1 MVLRSRKPALSL
13 PKGTPTPGADQVFA
27 AGSAG
32 NKAPESSTHIPESP
46 ESINLKPMRPSKAF
60 GGKLRECGVVL
71 ALPVLLASTLWCQ
84 EAASPV
90 AAPESTVSSK
100 EAKQLFK
107 SVDEILKF
115 ASDDTGLPIKHEVK
129 RRLAKRNEVQSYIE
143 KNMKDDKDAK
153 RLERSTEV
161 LKKFGLL
168 PRDFDLPKFLVAM
181 LREQVAGYYDFKTKT
196 VNLLN
201 WVDVEQQKPVL
212 AHELTHALQDQS
224 FGIEKW
230 MRGASDDAE
239 KKKGEKKDDVPSPA
253 DIVSDEESSARQA
266 IVEGQAMVVL
276 LDYSLAPTGKTLL
289 DSPQI
294 VEALKQGMLTG
305 TADSPEFR
313 DAPILLKE
321 ELTFPYR
328 YGLDFTAA
336 LLRAGGKELAYA
348 GAFNNPPKTT
358 RQIME
363 PQTYLSKEKLDP
375 ITMIDMEKDFK
386 DYDPF
391 DIGAMG
397 EFDVDILVEQ
407 YSGREAAAAIYPEW
421 RGGYYF
427 AGKPKLR
434 STSVSKSDKAAP
446 IGLLYVSRWSSP
458 EKAAVFAAIYAKS
471 LTQRYKKYQPLDARW
486 KSPQSIPHPLTR
498 GAPCVAATLGSLK
511 KAASSSKCVVTRSSS
526 AKASTTKRRR
536 PSKQISGE
544 SRLPLRQHP
553 RLNNRFA
560 SCIIKGSAIIPIP
573 FRSAIA
579 AVRTSSGT
587 AGRDR
592 HHRRQWPV
600 PHARF

>member
-1 MVLRSRKPALSL
+1 MQS
-13 PKGTPTPGADQVFA
+13 
-27 AGSAG
+27 
-32 NKAPESSTHIPESP
+32 
-46 ESINLKPMRPSKAF
+46 SKAF
-60 GGKLRECGVVL
+60 AGKLRECVVAL
-71 ALPVLLASTLWCQ
+71 ALPALLASTLWCQ
-84 EAASPV
+84 EPANQATT
-90 AAPESTVSSK
+90 PESTVSSK

-107 SVDEILKF
+107 SVDDILKF

-143 KNMKDDKDAK
+143 KNMRDDKDAK

-168 PRDFDLPKFLVAM
+168 PGDFDLPKFLVAM

-230 MRGASDDAE
+230 MKGAEDDE
-239 KKKGEKKDDVPSPA
+239 GKKQNDKKNDDPSPA
-253 DIVSDEESSARQA
+253 DIVTDEESSARQA

-276 LDYSLAPTGKTLL
+276 MDYSLAPTGKTLL

-305 TADSPEFR
+305 TADSPAFR

-348 GAFNNPPKTT
+348 GAFKDPPKTT

-363 PQTYLSKEKLDP
+363 PQTYLSHEKLDP
-375 ITMIDMEKDFK
+375 IKMIDMEKDFK

-427 AGKPKLR
+427 AGKSKAVL
-434 STSVSKSDKAAP
+434 KSDKTAP

-458 EKAAVFAAIYAKS
+458 EKAAIFAAIYAKS
-471 LTQRYKKYQPLDARW
+471 LTQRYKKYQPLDVDGKPVADAP
-486 KSPQSIPHPLTR
+486 SPDSWRTLRGRHVWLTEEGVVMIEVR
-498 GAPCVAATLGSLK
+498 DAEILISESLDDQ
-511 KAASSSKCVVTRSSS
+511 
-526 AKASTTKRRR
+526 TTKTVEADFWRG
-536 PSKQISGE
+536 Q
-544 SRLPLRQHP
+544 
-553 RLNNRFA
+553 
-560 SCIIKGSAIIPIP
+560 SAAPTKP
-573 FRSAIA
+573 
-579 AVRTSSGT
+579 
-587 AGRDR
+587 
-592 HHRRQWPV
+592 
-600 PHARF
+600 